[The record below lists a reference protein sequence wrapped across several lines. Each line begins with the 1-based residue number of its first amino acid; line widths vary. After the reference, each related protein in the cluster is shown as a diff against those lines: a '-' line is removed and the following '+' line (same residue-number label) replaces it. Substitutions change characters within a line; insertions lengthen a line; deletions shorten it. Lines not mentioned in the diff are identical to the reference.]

1 MKSGY
6 KILWTNHALKELEKT
21 IEYLER
27 NFSRKE
33 LEKLS
38 QKIESTVNLISQNPD
53 LFSKSDKKGVYR
65 VTILKFNT
73 MYFRKQDDAIE
84 ILSFFSNCQNPKSRK
99 I

>member
-6 KILWTNHALKELEKT
+6 KILWTDHALGELEKT
-21 IEYLER
+21 IEYLEI
-27 NFSRKE
+27 NFTRKE

-38 QKIESTVNLISQNPD
+38 QKIESTISLISQNPR
-53 LFSKSDKKGVYR
+53 LFSKSDKNGIYR

-73 MYFRKQDDAIE
+73 MYYRIQGDDIE
-84 ILSFFSNCQNPKSRK
+84 ILSFFSNRQHPKRRK